1 MQAVAR
7 IAIIAAYRGM
17 FVFTLEIYTVVTLDA
32 VKSQCVAGNPR
43 QEQDCKDNN
52 MHKTFIHHGVLSS

>member
-7 IAIIAAYRGM
+7 IAIIVLNRGVLISALEVNTVM
-17 FVFTLEIYTVVTLDA
+17 TLNA
-32 VKSQCVAGNPR
+32 VERHGAVGSSR
-43 QEQDCKDNN
+43 HDQDSKDN